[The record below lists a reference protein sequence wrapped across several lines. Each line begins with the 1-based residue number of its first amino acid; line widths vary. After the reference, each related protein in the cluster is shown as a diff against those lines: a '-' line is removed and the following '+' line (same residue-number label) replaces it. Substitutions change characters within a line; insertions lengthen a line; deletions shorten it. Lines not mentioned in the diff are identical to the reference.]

1 MKLKKWIILSEKNW
15 RLKKTGKEGERPA
28 FSRIVSSLSFLLLQP
43 SLTRREIIFCSG
55 KGGALPYLR
64 KEAGYF
70 LPGLTRGQKG
80 NPLYANWIDIICRDA
95 SQSSAGAQNAWGFG
109 KGFETAIHPTG
120 CCKQFKFGMHLIH
133 YNGILFSSNPPLEDL
148 SSYLSFSL
156 AFQKTRLKMG
166 YFFNAHVNL
175 LISLYCVLSK
185 KYHYI

>member
-1 MKLKKWIILSEKNW
+1 MNAIESTEHYKVRIKAETNNTLINTALPSG
-15 RLKKTGKEGERPA
+15 LKKTGKEGERPA

-109 KGFETAIHPTG
+109 KEFETAIHPTG
-120 CCKQFKFGMHLIH
+120 
-133 YNGILFSSNPPLEDL
+133 
-148 SSYLSFSL
+148 SF
-156 AFQKTRLKMG
+156 
-166 YFFNAHVNL
+166 
-175 LISLYCVLSK
+175 
-185 KYHYI
+185 